1 MPSGRPPGHNEPVTA
16 DPPPSRWR
24 RFLALPLVVRALRR
38 SGPKPRPTRRNWAFD
53 GLLVAVFIVAALS
66 GTDITGHLFDTTS
79 DGAAVHSVPQ
89 PPEPPVPDQPARPG
103 TPVQLEPRLPVDPY
117 AGDLNDPQ
125 GPGWIAVAAILPL
138 LVRRRY
144 PLATLT
150 VILGITVLSLH
161 GESPGTDILRVSFY
175 ACVIAG
181 YTAAAYS
188 PFRMWALAALPVA
201 ALLFSSFP
209 DLAVPIVPVGWVPFL
224 VLLPIGL
231 AVNGM
236 RTWRQRADRL
246 RRERAD
252 ALREAA
258 RQERARIARDL
269 HDVVSHNVSMMVIQA
284 GAARK
289 VLDKTPEAARDA
301 LLSVEE
307 AGRAALGEMRGVMGL
322 LTTADD
328 DETLTPQPGLAQ
340 LPPLIDRVR
349 DAGIDVTVTTSGDQ
363 CPLPAG
369 LELAAYR
376 VVQEAL
382 TNTVKH
388 ASGAG
393 ATVDVAYSPDELRI
407 TVTDTG
413 GQPTPESATSTGRGL
428 AGLRERL
435 AVYGGTLQTAHRL
448 TGGYRVQACLPLET
462 REPGRMGR

>member
-1 MPSGRPPGHNEPVTA
+1 MRAVRPPRDNGPVTA
-16 DPPPSRWR
+16 DSPSSRRRRRRVLPP
-24 RFLALPLVVRALRR
+24 VVRALRR
-38 SGPKPRPTRRNWAFD
+38 SGPQPRLTRRNWIFD
-53 GLLVAVFIVAALS
+53 GLLVAVFVLAALS

-79 DGAAVHSVPQ
+79 DVALVPYIPGGLAPGEPGAPF
-89 PPEPPVPDQPARPG
+89 PPELPGPPVDAGPMFPYDEARLHD
-103 TPVQLEPRLPVDPY
+103 T
-117 AGDLNDPQ
+117 Q

-144 PLATLT
+144 PLATLM

-161 GESPGTDILRVSFY
+161 GESPGADILRVSFY

-188 PFRMWALAALPVA
+188 PYRVWALAALPVA
-201 ALLFSSFP
+201 ALLYSSFH

-224 VLLPIGL
+224 VLMPIGL

-252 ALREAA
+252 ALREAT
-258 RQERARIARDL
+258 RQERARIAGEL
-269 HDVVSHNVSMMVIQA
+269 HDIVTHNVSMMVIQA

-289 VLDKTPEAARDA
+289 VLDKAPEAARDA

-307 AGRAALGEMRGVMGL
+307 GGRAALSELRGVMGL
-322 LTTADD
+322 LTTKDD
-328 DETLTPQPGLAQ
+328 DEDALTPQPGLAQ
-340 LPPLIDRVR
+340 LPPLIERVR
-349 DAGIDVTVTTSGDQ
+349 DAGIDVTVTTGGDPH
-363 CPLPAG
+363 PLPAG

-388 ASGAG
+388 ASGAR
-393 ATVDVAYSPDELRI
+393 ATVDVTYAPDELRI

-413 GQPTPESATSTGRGL
+413 GQPTAEAATSTGRGL

-435 AVYGGTLQTAHRL
+435 AVYGGTLQAATRL
-448 TGGYRVQACLPLET
+448 TGGYRVQAHLPLAT
-462 REPGRMGR
+462 L

>member
-1 MPSGRPPGHNEPVTA
+1 VTV
-16 DPPPSRWR
+16 DPPASRWR
-24 RFLALPLVVRALRR
+24 RFLALRPVAWALRR
-38 SGPKPRPTRRNWAFD
+38 SGPQPRLTRRHWAFD

-79 DGAAVHSVPQ
+79 DTAKAQYVGLPRGAGLPD
-89 PPEPPVPDQPARPG
+89 PPLAPVAPPPMIPF
-103 TPVQLEPRLPVDPY
+103 DPY
-117 AGDLNDPQ
+117 GEGVPNDPQ

-138 LVRRRY
+138 LLRRRY
-144 PLATLT
+144 PLATLMI
-150 VILGITVLSLH
+150 ILGITMLSLH
-161 GESPGTDILRVSFY
+161 GEAPGTDILRVSFY

-188 PFRMWALAALPVA
+188 PYRMWALAALPFA
-201 ALLFSSFP
+201 ALLYSSFH

-231 AVNGM
+231 AINGM

-258 RQERARIARDL
+258 RQERARIAREL
-269 HDVVSHNVSMMVIQA
+269 HDVVTHNVSMMVIQA

-289 VLDKTPEAARDA
+289 VLDKAPEAARDA
-301 LLSVEE
+301 LLAVEE
-307 AGRAALGEMRGVMGL
+307 GGRAALGELRGVMGL
-322 LTTADD
+322 LTTEDD
-328 DETLTPQPGLAQ
+328 DEALNPQPGLAQ

-349 DAGIDVTVTTSGDQ
+349 DAGIDVTVTGGGEPR
-363 CPLPAG
+363 PLPAG

-388 ASGAG
+388 AAGAR
-393 ATVDVAYSPDELRI
+393 ATVDVTYSPDALRI

-413 GQPTPESATSTGRGL
+413 GQPTPEAAASTGRGL

-435 AVYGGTLQTAHRL
+435 AVYGGTLQATVRL
-448 TGGYRVQACLPLET
+448 TGGYRVQAHLPLET
-462 REPGRMGR
+462 P

>member
-1 MPSGRPPGHNEPVTA
+1 M
-16 DPPPSRWR
+16 
-24 RFLALPLVVRALRR
+24 
-38 SGPKPRPTRRNWAFD
+38 TRRNWVFD
-53 GLLVAVFIVAALS
+53 ALLVAVFVVAALS
-66 GTDITGHLFDTTS
+66 GTDITGHLFDTTG
-79 DGAAVHSVPQ
+79 DAPSVPY
-89 PPEPPVPDQPARPG
+89 PPGVPFPPDLPRPPVDAGPAF
-103 TPVQLEPRLPVDPY
+103 PY
-117 AGDLNDPQ
+117 GEGHPTDAQ

-144 PLATLT
+144 PLATLM

-161 GESPGTDILRVSFY
+161 GESPGADILRVSFY

-188 PFRMWALAALPVA
+188 PYRVWALAALPVA
-201 ALLFSSFP
+201 ALLYSSFH

-224 VLLPIGL
+224 VLMPIGL

-246 RRERAD
+246 RSERAD
-252 ALREAA
+252 ALREAT
-258 RQERARIARDL
+258 RQERARIAGEL
-269 HDVVSHNVSMMVIQA
+269 HDIVTHNVSMMVIQA

-289 VLDKTPEAARDA
+289 VLDKAPEAARDA
-301 LLSVEE
+301 LLAVEE
-307 AGRAALGEMRGVMGL
+307 GGRAALGELRGVMGL

-328 DETLTPQPGLAQ
+328 DEDALTPQPGLAQ

-349 DAGIDVTVTTSGDQ
+349 DAGIDVTVTTSGDPH
-363 CPLPAG
+363 PLPAG

-388 ASGAG
+388 ASGAR
-393 ATVDVAYSPDELRI
+393 ATVDVTYLPDELRI

-413 GQPTPESATSTGRGL
+413 GRPTPDAATSTGRGL
-428 AGLRERL
+428 QGLRERL
-435 AVYGGTLQTAHRL
+435 AVYGGTLQAAARL
-448 TGGYRVQACLPLET
+448 TGGYRVQALLPLGN
-462 REPGRMGR
+462 P

>member
-1 MPSGRPPGHNEPVTA
+1 MRAGRRPGHNWPVTP

-24 RFLALPLVVRALRR
+24 RFRALPPVARALRR
-38 SGPKPRPTRRNWAFD
+38 SGPQPRLTRRNWAFD
-53 GLLVAVFIVAALS
+53 ALLVAVFIAAAVS
-66 GTDITGHLFDTTS
+66 GTDISGHLFETTS
-79 DGAAVHSVPQ
+79 DAGMVV
-89 PPEPPVPDQPARPG
+89 PVPDIPPIPGIPVPPLVPVPPHPA
-103 TPVQLEPRLPVDPY
+103 DPY
-117 AGDLNDPQ
+117 GSQ

-144 PLATLT
+144 PLATLMT
-150 VILGITVLSLH
+150 ILGITVLSLH
-161 GESPGTDILRVSFY
+161 GEAPGTDILRVSFY

-188 PFRMWALAALPVA
+188 PYRVWALVALPVA
-201 ALLFSSFP
+201 ALLYSSFH
-209 DLAVPIVPVGWVPFL
+209 DQVVPIVPVDTVPFL

-236 RTWRQRADRL
+236 RTWRQHADRL

-252 ALREAA
+252 AMREAT

-269 HDVVSHNVSMMVIQA
+269 HDIVTHNVSMMVIQA

-289 VLDKTPEAARDA
+289 VFDSAPGDARDA
-301 LLSVEE
+301 LLAVEE
-307 AGRAALGEMRGVMGL
+307 GGRAALTELRGAMGL
-322 LTTADD
+322 LAAADD
-328 DETLTPQPGLAQ
+328 EDTLTPQPGLAQ
-340 LPPLIDRVR
+340 LPPLIERVR
-349 DAGIDVTVTTSGDQ
+349 DAGIDVTVTVSGDRP
-363 CPLPAG
+363 PLHAG

-388 ASGAG
+388 ASGAR

-413 GQPTPESATSTGRGL
+413 GRPTPESAASTGRGL
-428 AGLRERL
+428 DGLRERL
-435 AVYGGTLQTAHRL
+435 AVYGGTLQAAARL
-448 TGGYRVQACLPLET
+448 TGGYRVQAQLPLN
-462 REPGRMGR
+462 PGES

>member
-1 MPSGRPPGHNEPVTA
+1 MRASGPPGKNEPVTA
-16 DPPPSRWR
+16 DPLPSRWR
-24 RFLALPLVVRALRR
+24 RFVARALRR
-38 SGPKPRPTRRNWAFD
+38 SGPQPRLTRRNWAFD
-53 GLLVAVFIVAALS
+53 GLLVAFFIAAALS
-66 GTDITGHLFDTTS
+66 GTDITGHLFDTTTT
-79 DGAAVHSVPQ
+79 DAGVVPVF
-89 PPEPPVPDQPARPG
+89 PPAPPLPDLPSPLMPDQQA
-103 TPVQLEPRLPVDPY
+103 
-117 AGDLNDPQ
+117 
-125 GPGWIAVAAILPL
+125 PGWIAVAAILPL
-138 LVRRRY
+138 LMRRRY

-161 GESPGTDILRVSFY
+161 GVSPGTDILRVSFY

-201 ALLFSSFP
+201 ALLFSSFH

-252 ALREAA
+252 ALLEAA
-258 RQERARIARDL
+258 RQERARIAREL
-269 HDVVSHNVSMMVIQA
+269 HDVVTHNVSMMVIQA

-289 VLDKTPEAARDA
+289 VLDKAPGDARDA

-307 AGRAALGEMRGVMGL
+307 AGRAALGELRGVMGL
-322 LTTADD
+322 LTTGDAE
-328 DETLTPQPGLAQ
+328 ETLNPQPGLAQ

-349 DAGIDVTVTTSGDQ
+349 DAGIDVTVTTSGEQ

-388 ASGAG
+388 ASGAR
-393 ATVDVAYSPDELRI
+393 ATVDVSYSPDELRI

-413 GQPTPESATSTGRGL
+413 GQPTPEAATSTGRGL

-435 AVYGGTLQTAHRL
+435 AVYGGTLQATSRL
-448 TGGYRVQACLPLET
+448 TGGYRVQACLPMET
-462 REPGRMGR
+462 R

>member
-1 MPSGRPPGHNEPVTA
+1 MRTPHLAGQNGPVNRLLSLPPVAWVLRPSGPG
-16 DPPPSRWR
+16 
-24 RFLALPLVVRALRR
+24 
-38 SGPKPRPTRRNWAFD
+38 PRLTRRNWAFD
-53 GLLVAVFIVAALS
+53 ALLVAMFIVAVLS
-66 GTDITGHLFDTTS
+66 GTDITGHLFETTS
-79 DGAAVHSVPQ
+79 DGAAVPVYPDL
-89 PPEPPVPDQPARPG
+89 PRPPVAPA
-103 TPVQLEPRLPVDPY
+103 LPVPLHE
-117 AGDLNDPQ
+117 AHPIDPQ

-138 LVRRRY
+138 LMRRRY
-144 PLATLT
+144 PLATLM

-181 YTAAAYS
+181 YSAAAYS
-188 PFRMWALAALPVA
+188 PYRILALAALPVA
-201 ALLFSSFP
+201 ALLYSSFH
-209 DLAVPIVPVGWVPFL
+209 DLAVPIVPAGSVPFL

-236 RTWRQRADRL
+236 RTWRQHADRL

-252 ALREAA
+252 ALREAT
-258 RQERARIARDL
+258 RQERARIASDL
-269 HDVVSHNVSMMVIQA
+269 HDIVTHNVSMMVIQA

-289 VLDKTPEAARDA
+289 VLDSAPEAARDA
-301 LLSVEE
+301 LLAVEE
-307 AGRAALGEMRGVMGL
+307 GGRAALGELRGVMGL
-322 LTTADD
+322 LGAADD
-328 DETLTPQPGLAQ
+328 DEDTLTPQPGLAQ

-349 DAGIDVTVTTSGDQ
+349 DAGVDVTVTTSGDR

-388 ASGAG
+388 ASGAR

-413 GQPTPESATSTGRGL
+413 GRPTPEAATSTGRGL

-435 AVYGGTLQTAHRL
+435 AVYGGTLQAAARL
-448 TGGYRVQACLPLET
+448 TGGYRVQALLPLET
-462 REPGRMGR
+462 R

>member
-1 MPSGRPPGHNEPVTA
+1 MRTAGAPGHNEPMTA

-24 RFLALPLVVRALRR
+24 RFRALPPVARALRR

-53 GLLVAVFIVAALS
+53 GLLVVVFIVAALS

-79 DGAAVHSVPQ
+79 DSTVVRIIGP
-89 PPEPPVPDQPARPG
+89 PPEPGVPAPPVREFPRMPVHPQVGEPD
-103 TPVQLEPRLPVDPY
+103 
-117 AGDLNDPQ
+117 DPQ

-138 LVRRRY
+138 LMRRRY

-201 ALLFSSFP
+201 ALLFSSFH

-258 RQERARIARDL
+258 RQERARIAREL

-289 VLDKTPEAARDA
+289 VLDRTPDAARDA

-322 LTTADD
+322 LTAADD
-328 DETLTPQPGLAQ
+328 EDTLNPQPGLAQ

-349 DAGIDVTVTTSGDQ
+349 DAGIDVTVTTSGEQ
-363 CPLPAG
+363 TPLPAG

-388 ASGAG
+388 ASGAS
-393 ATVDVAYSPDELRI
+393 AAVHVAYSPDELRI
-407 TVTDTG
+407 TVADTG
-413 GQPTPESATSTGRGL
+413 GPPTPEAAASTGRGL

-435 AVYGGTLQTAHRL
+435 AVYGGTLQASGRI
-448 TGGYRVQACLPLET
+448 TGGYRVEAHLPLESA
-462 REPGRMGR
+462 GDL

>member
-1 MPSGRPPGHNEPVTA
+1 VTA

-24 RFLALPLVVRALRR
+24 RFRALPPVARALRR
-38 SGPKPRPTRRNWAFD
+38 SGPPPRPTRRNWAFD
-53 GLLVAVFIVAALS
+53 ALLVAVFIAVAVS
-66 GTDITGHLFDTTS
+66 GTDISGHLFETTN
-79 DGAAVHSVPQ
+79 DGAMVV
-89 PPEPPVPDQPARPG
+89 PVPDLPDF
-103 TPVQLEPRLPVDPY
+103 PRAVPPTAPIAPY
-117 AGDLNDPQ
+117 LGDLNAPQ

-144 PLATLT
+144 PLATLMT
-150 VILGITVLSLH
+150 ILGITVLSLH
-161 GESPGTDILRVSFY
+161 GQAPGTDILRVSFY

-188 PFRMWALAALPVA
+188 PYRVWALVALPVA
-201 ALLFSSFP
+201 ALLYSSFH
-209 DLAVPIVPVGWVPFL
+209 DLAVPIVPVDSVPFL

-236 RTWRQRADRL
+236 RTWRQHADRL

-252 ALREAA
+252 ATREAT

-269 HDVVSHNVSMMVIQA
+269 HDIVTHNVSMMVIQA

-289 VLDKTPEAARDA
+289 VLDSAPEAARDA

-307 AGRAALGEMRGVMGL
+307 GGRAALGELRGAMGL
-322 LTTADD
+322 LAAADD
-328 DETLTPQPGLAQ
+328 DEDTLTPQPGLAQ
-340 LPPLIDRVR
+340 LPPLIERVR
-349 DAGIDVTVTTSGDQ
+349 DAGIDVTVTVSGDRP
-363 CPLPAG
+363 PLQPG

-388 ASGAG
+388 ASGAR
-393 ATVDVAYSPDELRI
+393 ATVDMAYSPDELRI

-413 GQPTPESATSTGRGL
+413 GRPTPESAASTGRGL

-435 AVYGGTLQTAHRL
+435 AVYGGTLQAAARL
-448 TGGYRVQACLPLET
+448 TGGYRVQAQLPLKTGES
-462 REPGRMGR
+462 

>member
-1 MPSGRPPGHNEPVTA
+1 MTAVPPT
-16 DPPPSRWR
+16 SRWR
-24 RFLALPLVVRALRR
+24 HLRALRR
-38 SGPKPRPTRRNWAFD
+38 SGPQPRMTRRNWVFD
-53 GLLVAVFIVAALS
+53 ALLVAVFVVAALS
-66 GTDITGHLFDTTS
+66 GTDITGHLFDTTG
-79 DGAAVHSVPQ
+79 DAPSVPY
-89 PPEPPVPDQPARPG
+89 PPGVPFPPDLPRPPVDAGPAF
-103 TPVQLEPRLPVDPY
+103 PY
-117 AGDLNDPQ
+117 GEGHPTDAQ

-144 PLATLT
+144 PLATLM

-161 GESPGTDILRVSFY
+161 GESPGADILRVSFY

-188 PFRMWALAALPVA
+188 PYRVWALAALPVA
-201 ALLFSSFP
+201 ALLYSSFH

-224 VLLPIGL
+224 VLMPIGL

-246 RRERAD
+246 RSERAD
-252 ALREAA
+252 ALREAT
-258 RQERARIARDL
+258 RQERARIAGEL
-269 HDVVSHNVSMMVIQA
+269 HDIVTHNVSMMVIQA

-289 VLDKTPEAARDA
+289 VLDKAPEAARDA
-301 LLSVEE
+301 LLAVEE
-307 AGRAALGEMRGVMGL
+307 GGRAALGELRGVMGL

-328 DETLTPQPGLAQ
+328 DEDALTPQPGLAQ

-349 DAGIDVTVTTSGDQ
+349 DAGIDVTVTTSGDPH
-363 CPLPAG
+363 PLPAG

-388 ASGAG
+388 ASGAR
-393 ATVDVAYSPDELRI
+393 ATVDVTYLPDELRI

-413 GQPTPESATSTGRGL
+413 GRPTPDAATSTGRGL
-428 AGLRERL
+428 QGLRERL
-435 AVYGGTLQTAHRL
+435 AVYGGTLQAAARL
-448 TGGYRVQACLPLET
+448 TGGYRVQALLPLGN
-462 REPGRMGR
+462 P

>member
-1 MPSGRPPGHNEPVTA
+1 MIAVPS
-16 DPPPSRWR
+16 
-24 RFLALPLVVRALRR
+24 LALSRFMKAPGRFVTALRR
-38 SGPKPRPTRRNWAFD
+38 EGPQPRLTRRNWAFD
-53 GLLVAVFIVAALS
+53 VLLVAVFMLAAFS
-66 GTDITGHLFDTTS
+66 GTDITGHFFETTS
-79 DGAAVHSVPQ
+79 DGARAVPLPDFPDMPPIPLP
-89 PPEPPVPDQPARPG
+89 PPEY
-103 TPVQLEPRLPVDPY
+103 QLV
-117 AGDLNDPQ
+117 DPQ

-138 LVRRRY
+138 LFRRRY
-144 PLATLT
+144 PLATLM

-181 YTAAAYS
+181 YSAAAYS
-188 PFRMWALAALPVA
+188 PYRLLALAALPVA
-201 ALLFSSFP
+201 ALLYSSFP
-209 DLAVPIVPVGWVPFL
+209 DLAVPIVPVASVPFL

-236 RTWRQRADRL
+236 RTWRRRADRL
-246 RRERAD
+246 RHERAD
-252 ALREAA
+252 ALRDAT
-258 RQERARIARDL
+258 RQERARIAREL
-269 HDVVSHNVSMMVIQA
+269 HDIVTHNVSMMVIQA

-289 VLDKTPEAARDA
+289 VLDSAPEAARDA

-307 AGRAALGEMRGVMGL
+307 GGRAALGELRGVMGL
-322 LTTADD
+322 LAAADD
-328 DETLTPQPGLAQ
+328 EDTLTPQPGLAQ

-349 DAGIDVTVTTSGDQ
+349 DAGIDVTVTTSGDSY
-363 CPLPAG
+363 PLPAG

-388 ASGAG
+388 ASGAR

-413 GQPTPESATSTGRGL
+413 GRPTPEAATSTGRGL

-435 AVYGGTLQTAHRL
+435 AVYGGTLQATTRL
-448 TGGYRVQACLPLET
+448 TGGYRVQAQLPLES
-462 REPGRMGR
+462 R

>member
-1 MPSGRPPGHNEPVTA
+1 VTVEPST
-16 DPPPSRWR
+16 SRWHR
-24 RFLALPLVVRALRR
+24 VLGR
-38 SGPKPRPTRRNWAFD
+38 SGPQPRLTRRNWAFD
-53 GLLVAVFIVAALS
+53 GLLVAVFIVVALS

-79 DGAAVHSVPQ
+79 DAAKSMYVGPPPGPGLPDL
-89 PPEPPVPDQPARPG
+89 PPEIPFPPYGVGEHD
-103 TPVQLEPRLPVDPY
+103 
-117 AGDLNDPQ
+117 DPQ

-144 PLATLT
+144 PLATLMI
-150 VILGITVLSLH
+150 ILGITVLSLH

-181 YTAAAYS
+181 YSAAAYS
-188 PFRMWALAALPVA
+188 PYRMWALAALPFA
-201 ALLFSSFP
+201 ALLYSSFH

-231 AVNGM
+231 AINGM

-258 RQERARIARDL
+258 RQERARIAREL
-269 HDVVSHNVSMMVIQA
+269 HDVVTHNVSMMVIQA

-289 VLDKTPEAARDA
+289 VLDKAPEAARDA

-307 AGRAALGEMRGVMGL
+307 GGRAALGELRGVMGL

-328 DETLTPQPGLAQ
+328 DVEALSPQPGLAQ

-349 DAGIDVTVTTSGDQ
+349 DAGIDVTVTGNGEP

-388 ASGAG
+388 ASGAS
-393 ATVDVAYSPDELRI
+393 ATVDVTYSPDELRI

-413 GQPTPESATSTGRGL
+413 GQPTPEAAASTGRGL

-435 AVYGGTLQTAHRL
+435 AVYGGTLQATARL
-448 TGGYRVQACLPLET
+448 TGGYRVQAHLPFPYASPP
-462 REPGRMGR
+462 RPARG

>member
-1 MPSGRPPGHNEPVTA
+1 MRGTCPPVHNDRVTV
-16 DPPPSRWR
+16 DPPISRWR
-24 RFLALPLVVRALRR
+24 RLRAWALRR
-38 SGPKPRPTRRNWAFD
+38 SGPQPRLTRRNWIFD
-53 GLLVAVFIVAALS
+53 GLLVAVFIVVALS

-79 DGAAVHSVPQ
+79 DSGIPQFVPLPPAAGLPA
-89 PPEPPVPDQPARPG
+89 PPVPPG
-103 TPVQLEPRLPVDPY
+103 GYVLLDPNR
-117 AGDLNDPQ
+117 GIIHDDPQ

-138 LVRRRY
+138 LMRRRY
-144 PLATLT
+144 PLATLM
-150 VILGITVLSLH
+150 VIVGITLLSLR

-188 PFRMWALAALPVA
+188 PYRIWALASLPLA
-201 ALLFSSFP
+201 ALLYSSFH

-224 VLLPIGL
+224 VLLPIAF

-246 RRERAD
+246 REERAD

-258 RQERARIARDL
+258 RHERARIAREL
-269 HDVVSHNVSMMVIQA
+269 HDIVTHNVSVMVIQA

-289 VLDKTPEAARDA
+289 VLDKAPEAARDA
-301 LLSVEE
+301 LLAVEE
-307 AGRAALGEMRGVMGL
+307 GGRAALGELRGVMGL

-328 DETLTPQPGLAQ
+328 DGDTLTPQPGLGQ

-349 DAGIDVTVTTSGDQ
+349 DAGIDVTVTTSGDR
-363 CPLPAG
+363 CPLPSG

-388 ASGAG
+388 ASGAR
-393 ATVDVAYSPDELRI
+393 ATVDVTYAPDELRI

-413 GQPTPESATSTGRGL
+413 GRPTPEAATSSGRGL

-435 AVYGGTLQTAHRL
+435 AVYGGTLQAAARL
-448 TGGYRVQACLPLET
+448 TGGYRVQAHIP
-462 REPGRMGR
+462 REAP

>member
-1 MPSGRPPGHNEPVTA
+1 MDACGQSAGQNGSVTA
-16 DPPPSRWR
+16 DPPHTRWR
-24 RFLALPLVVRALRR
+24 RFRARALRR
-38 SGPKPRPTRRNWAFD
+38 SGPPPRPTRRNWAFD
-53 GLLVAVFIVAALS
+53 GLLVAVFAVAALS

-79 DGAAVHSVPQ
+79 DVVHLQYLPDLPSGLPAVPV
-89 PPEPPVPDQPARPG
+89 PPVP
-103 TPVQLEPRLPVDPY
+103 PY
-117 AGDLNDPQ
+117 FSSELNDPQ
-125 GPGWIAVAAILPL
+125 GPGWIAVAAMLPL

-144 PLATLT
+144 PLATLSI
-150 VILGITVLSLH
+150 ILGITMLSLH

-188 PFRMWALAALPVA
+188 PYRMWALAALPLA
-201 ALLFSSFP
+201 ALLYSSFH

-258 RQERARIARDL
+258 RQERARIAREL
-269 HDVVSHNVSMMVIQA
+269 HDVVTHNVSMMVIQA

-289 VLDKTPEAARDA
+289 VLDKEPGAARDA
-301 LLSVEE
+301 LLAVEE
-307 AGRAALGEMRGVMGL
+307 GGRAALGELRGVMGL
-322 LTTADD
+322 LTTADED
-328 DETLTPQPGLAQ
+328 TLTPQPGLAQ

-349 DAGIDVTVTTSGDQ
+349 DAGIDVTVTTGGEVV
-363 CPLPAG
+363 PLPAG
-369 LELAAYR
+369 LELTAYR

-388 ASGAG
+388 ASGAS
-393 ATVDVAYSPDELRI
+393 ATVDVTYAPDELRI
-407 TVTDTG
+407 TVLDTG
-413 GQPTPESATSTGRGL
+413 GRPTPGAATSTGHGL

-435 AVYGGTLQTAHRL
+435 AVYGGTLQAAARL
-448 TGGYRVQACLPLET
+448 TGGYRVQAHLPLART
-462 REPGRMGR
+462 DG

>member
-1 MPSGRPPGHNEPVTA
+1 MRGLRRCRHNEPVTV
-16 DPPPSRWR
+16 DPPPSRWH
-24 RFLALPLVVRALRR
+24 RFRALPPVARVLRR
-38 SGPKPRPTRRNWAFD
+38 SGPQPRLTRRNWAFD
-53 GLLVAVFIVAALS
+53 GLLVVVFIAAALS

-79 DGAAVHSVPQ
+79 DTAMRVPLPGGPSVPGL
-89 PPEPPVPDQPARPG
+89 PIAPIAPITPMMPEPV
-103 TPVQLEPRLPVDPY
+103 VH
-117 AGDLNDPQ
+117 NPQ

-144 PLATLT
+144 PLGTLL

-188 PFRMWALAALPVA
+188 PYRELALVALPVA
-201 ALLFSSFP
+201 ALLYSSFH

-224 VLLPIGL
+224 VLVPIGV

-246 RRERAD
+246 REERAD

-258 RQERARIARDL
+258 RHERARIAREL
-269 HDVVSHNVSMMVIQA
+269 HDIVTHNVSMMVIQA

-289 VLDKTPEAARDA
+289 VLDKAPEDARDA
-301 LLSVEE
+301 LLAVEE
-307 AGRAALGEMRGVMGL
+307 GGRAALGELRGVMGL
-322 LTTADD
+322 LAAPD
-328 DETLTPQPGLAQ
+328 DEDTLTPQPGLAQ

-349 DAGIDVTVTTSGDQ
+349 DAGIDVTVTTSGERP
-363 CPLPAG
+363 PLAAG

-388 ASGAG
+388 ASGAR
-393 ATVDVAYSPDELRI
+393 ATVDVTYLSDELRI

-435 AVYGGTLQTAHRL
+435 AVYGGTLQTTVRL
-448 TGGYRVQACLPLET
+448 TGGYRVQAHLPLEA
-462 REPGRMGR
+462 P

>member
-1 MPSGRPPGHNEPVTA
+1 MDARVRHTRHNDPVTA
-16 DPPPSRWR
+16 DPPPCGWR
-24 RFLALPLVVRALRR
+24 RFLTLPAVARVLRR
-38 SGPKPRPTRRNWAFD
+38 SGPQPRLTRRDWAFD
-53 GLLVAVFIVAALS
+53 GLLVAVFIVLVLS
-66 GTDITGHLFDTTS
+66 GTGITRHLFDTTNDRLAAQRAATAAS
-79 DGAAVHSVPQ
+79 SRGGAVMPAPLAPDVPHA
-89 PPEPPVPDQPARPG
+89 PPTLGTNVDPDQDA
-103 TPVQLEPRLPVDPY
+103 LK
-117 AGDLNDPQ
+117 DLQ
-125 GPGWIAVAAILPL
+125 SPGWIAIAAILPL
-138 LVRRRY
+138 LIRRRY
-144 PLATLT
+144 PLATLMI
-150 VILGITVLSLH
+150 ILGITVLSLH
-161 GESPGTDILRVSFY
+161 GEAPGTDILRVSFY

-188 PFRMWALAALPVA
+188 PYRMWALAALPFA
-201 ALLFSSFP
+201 ALLYSSLR

-252 ALREAA
+252 ALRDAA
-258 RQERARIARDL
+258 RQERARLAREL
-269 HDVVSHNVSMMVIQA
+269 HDIVTHNVSMMVIQA

-289 VLDKTPEAARDA
+289 VLDNAPEAARDA
-301 LLSVEE
+301 LLSVE
-307 AGRAALGEMRGVMGL
+307 AGGRAALGDLRGVMGL

-328 DETLTPQPGLAQ
+328 DDTLTPQPGLAQ

-363 CPLPAG
+363 YPLPAG
-369 LELAAYR
+369 LQLAAYR

-388 ASGAG
+388 ASGAR
-393 ATVDVAYSPDELRI
+393 ATVDVTYSSDELRI

-413 GQPTPESATSTGRGL
+413 GEPTREAATSTGRGL

-435 AVYGGTLQTAHRL
+435 AVHGGTLQTAARL
-448 TGGYRVQACLPLET
+448 TGGYRVQAHLPLQT
-462 REPGRMGR
+462 P

>member
-1 MPSGRPPGHNEPVTA
+1 MPAGQSAPGNVV
-16 DPPPSRWR
+16 PPPV
-24 RFLALPLVVRALRR
+24 LPA
-38 SGPKPRPTRRNWAFD
+38 GP
-53 GLLVAVFIVAALS
+53 S
-66 GTDITGHLFDTTS
+66 DIG
-79 DGAAVHSVPQ
+79 
-89 PPEPPVPDQPARPG
+89 DQ
-103 TPVQLEPRLPVDPY
+103 D
-117 AGDLNDPQ
+117 DPQ

-138 LVRRRY
+138 LARRRY
-144 PLATLT
+144 PLATLM
-150 VILGITVLSLH
+150 VILGITVLSLR

-181 YTAAAYS
+181 YSAAAYS
-188 PFRMWALAALPVA
+188 PYRVWALAALPVA
-201 ALLFSSFP
+201 ALLYSSFH

-246 RRERAD
+246 RGERAD
-252 ALREAA
+252 ALRDAA
-258 RQERARIARDL
+258 RQERARIAREL
-269 HDVVSHNVSMMVIQA
+269 HDIVTHNVSMMVIQA

-289 VLDKTPEAARDA
+289 VLDKAPDAARDA

-307 AGRAALGEMRGVMGL
+307 GGRAALGELRGVMGL
-322 LTTADD
+322 LVAADGDADD
-328 DETLTPQPGLAQ
+328 LTPQPGLAQ

-349 DAGIDVTVTTSGDQ
+349 DAGVDVTVTTSGDR

-388 ASGAG
+388 ASGAH
-393 ATVDVAYSPDELRI
+393 ATVDVTYGPDELRI

-413 GQPTPESATSTGRGL
+413 GRPTAESAASTGRGL

-435 AVYGGTLQTAHRL
+435 AVYGGTLQAATRL
-448 TGGYRVQACLPLET
+448 TGGFRVQAQLPLET
-462 REPGRMGR
+462 R

>member
-1 MPSGRPPGHNEPVTA
+1 MRAVRPPGHNEPVTA

-24 RFLALPLVVRALRR
+24 RFLASPPVARALRH
-38 SGPKPRPTRRNWAFD
+38 SGPQPRPTRRNWAFD
-53 GLLVAVFIVAALS
+53 ALLVTVFIVAALS

-79 DGAAVHSVPQ
+79 DTPIVQFGPTPPAAGRPDR
-89 PPEPPVPDQPARPG
+89 PVPPDPVIPAGPNN
-103 TPVQLEPRLPVDPY
+103 PNDP
-117 AGDLNDPQ
+117 ANPNNPANPQDPQ

-144 PLATLT
+144 PLATLM

-181 YTAAAYS
+181 YSAAAYS
-188 PFRMWALAALPVA
+188 PYRLWSVAALPFA
-201 ALLFSSFP
+201 ALLYSSFH

-224 VLLPIGL
+224 VLLPIAL

-236 RTWRQRADRL
+236 RTWRERADRL
-246 RRERAD
+246 RHERAD

-258 RQERARIARDL
+258 RQERARIAREL
-269 HDVVSHNVSMMVIQA
+269 HDVVTHNVSMMVIQA

-289 VLDKTPEAARDA
+289 VLDKAPEAARDA

-307 AGRAALGEMRGVMGL
+307 GGRAALGELRGVMGL
-322 LTTADD
+322 LTTVDD
-328 DETLTPQPGLAQ
+328 DEDALRPQPGLAQ

-349 DAGIDVTVTTSGDQ
+349 DAGIDVTVTTSGDR

-388 ASGAG
+388 ASGAR

-413 GQPTPESATSTGRGL
+413 GQPTPQAASSTGRGL

-435 AVYGGTLQTAHRL
+435 AVYGGTLQAAARL
-448 TGGYRVQACLPLET
+448 TGGYRVQAHLPLSAGE
-462 REPGRMGR
+462 G

>member
-1 MPSGRPPGHNEPVTA
+1 MNA
-16 DPPPSRWR
+16 DPPPRSRWR
-24 RFLALPLVVRALRR
+24 RFRAPVLRR
-38 SGPKPRPTRRNWAFD
+38 DGPQPRMTPRNWAFD
-53 GLLVAVFIVAALS
+53 VLLVAVFIVVVLS
-66 GTDITGHLFDTTS
+66 GTDIAGHLFETTS
-79 DGAAVHSVPQ
+79 DGTTVMHIPDIPGAPVVPVL
-89 PPEPPVPDQPARPG
+89 PPEPWPV
-103 TPVQLEPRLPVDPY
+103 
-117 AGDLNDPQ
+117 NPQ

-138 LVRRRY
+138 LMRRRY
-144 PLATLT
+144 PLGTLM

-188 PFRMWALAALPVA
+188 PYRVPALAALPLA
-201 ALLFSSFP
+201 ALLYSSFH
-209 DLAVPIVPVGWVPFL
+209 DLAVPIVPVGTVPFL

-236 RTWRQRADRL
+236 RTWRQHADRL

-252 ALREAA
+252 ALREAT

-269 HDVVSHNVSMMVIQA
+269 HDIVTHNVSMMVIQA

-289 VLDKTPEAARDA
+289 VLDTAPEASREA
-301 LLSVEE
+301 LLAVEE
-307 AGRAALGEMRGVMGL
+307 GGRAALGELRGVMGL
-322 LTTADD
+322 LAAADD
-328 DETLTPQPGLAQ
+328 DEQTLTPQPGLAQ

-349 DAGIDVTVTTSGDQ
+349 DAGIDVTVTTSGDRH
-363 CPLPAG
+363 PLPAG
-369 LELAAYR
+369 VELAAYR

-388 ASGAG
+388 ASGAR
-393 ATVDVAYSPDELRI
+393 ATVDVTYAPDELRI

-413 GQPTPESATSTGRGL
+413 GRPTPESAGSTGRGL

-435 AVYGGTLQTAHRL
+435 AVYGGTLQAAARL
-448 TGGYRVQACLPLET
+448 TGGYRVQAQLPLES
-462 REPGRMGR
+462 R

>member
-1 MPSGRPPGHNEPVTA
+1 MRAARPPGENVPVTA

-24 RFLALPLVVRALRR
+24 RFLASPPVVRALRR
-38 SGPKPRPTRRNWAFD
+38 SGPQPRPTRRNWAFD
-53 GLLVAVFIVAALS
+53 GLLVAVFVVAALS

-79 DGAAVHSVPQ
+79 DTVRVQYLPVPAVPD
-89 PPEPPVPDQPARPG
+89 EPPLPAVPPDG
-103 TPVQLEPRLPVDPY
+103 PRYVDSSGAVLVPVDPSEV
-117 AGDLNDPQ
+117 GDGSDPQ

-138 LVRRRY
+138 LARRRY
-144 PLATLT
+144 PLATLA

-161 GESPGTDILRVSFY
+161 GDSPGTDILRVSFY

-188 PFRMWALAALPVA
+188 PYRMWALAALPLA
-201 ALLFSSFP
+201 ALLYSSFH
-209 DLAVPIVPVGWVPFL
+209 DLAVPIVPAGWVPFL

-236 RTWRQRADRL
+236 RTWRQHADRL

-252 ALREAA
+252 AMREAT
-258 RQERARIARDL
+258 RQERARIAREL
-269 HDVVSHNVSMMVIQA
+269 HDIVTHNVSMMVIQA

-289 VLDKTPEAARDA
+289 VLDKAPEDARDA
-301 LLSVEE
+301 LLAVEQG
-307 AGRAALGEMRGVMGL
+307 GRAALGELRGVMGL
-322 LTTADD
+322 LAADD
-328 DETLTPQPGLAQ
+328 AEDALTPQPGLGE

-349 DAGIDVTVTTSGDQ
+349 DAGVDVTVTTSGDR

-388 ASGAG
+388 ASGAR
-393 ATVDVAYSPDELRI
+393 ATVDVAYAPDGLRI

-413 GQPTPESATSTGRGL
+413 GPPTPEAATSTGRGL

-435 AVYGGTLQTAHRL
+435 AVYGGTLHAATRL
-448 TGGYRVQACLPLET
+448 TGGYRVQAHLPWET
-462 REPGRMGR
+462 P